1 MRNSLNTLLTSI
13 LIILMSLMLVCTLL
27 QVFARFVNLNVP
39 FTEEL
44 TIYAMMWV
52 TMFGSAYAFGIKK
65 HIAIDVLITV
75 IKDDVRWK
83 LEIIIELLISLF
95 AILIFI
101 IGGGWF
107 VLITFKLGQ
116 ISPVIQI
123 PKGWIYLAIPAS
135 GVIILMYNV
144 LNIKAILTN
153 KPLKV

>member
-13 LIILMSLMLVCTLL
+13 LIILMSLMVVCTLL